1 MSSYKSIDHQ
11 SFVVLMRCLET
22 VSDNNDLIIE
32 SKDSFD
38 LSSVVE
44 KLVKIHNEMVVN
56 DGRHRHEKTKLV
68 LNYLC
73 SITSK
78 THLKIAD
85 Q

>member
-1 MSSYKSIDHQ
+1 MSSYKLIDHH
-11 SFVVLMRCLET
+11 SFVVLMCCLET
-22 VSDNNDLIIE
+22 VSDNNDLIK

-44 KLVKIHNEMVVN
+44 KLVKIHNEMAVN